1 MNKLFL
7 TITLLFLYT
16 LQINAQT
23 FNLDSNGI
31 TIVCADASVG
41 DTGEVNGVTYTKRTR
56 DEVTPENAATTCTSG
71 ITNMDN
77 LFFTQVFMDYGFN
90 EDISHWDVSDV
101 TSMVAMFHDANL
113 FNQDL
118 SAWDVSNVT
127 SMKSMFHYARSFNQ
141 DIGAWNTSSVTD
153 MSEMFFGAE
162 RFDWS
167 LDTWDVS
174 NVTTMMHMFQDAVD
188 FNGRLNAWDVSSVQN
203 FRYMFSYAQNFN
215 QPIGAWNT
223 SSATDMAHMFDG
235 AVVFDQDIST
245 WNTSKVTTMYR
256 MFLNAHSFNQ
266 PLDSWDVSSVTD
278 MATMF
283 AEAYAFNQ
291 PLNSWNTSNVRR
303 TGSMFWG
310 ATNFNQD
317 LNNWDLSSDT
327 LMATMFYRA
336 ESFNGD
342 ISSWN
347 TSNVKDMYAMF
358 SGASSFNQDIS
369 SWDVSNVEW
378 FAWMFSRMNF
388 DQDISSWNTSSAR
401 RIHSMFRENTSFN
414 QPIGSWD
421 VSNVEYVNNMFD
433 SAIVFNQP
441 LNNWAFS
448 SDNLTQTVGMFRNA
462 YSFNQSIDQ
471 WDMSGVNSMHHMF
484 DGAKSFNQN
493 INNWDVSNVND
504 MSWMFHRA
512 ESFNSPLDN
521 WDVSNVHS
529 MRDMFSYMDFNQDI
543 SSWHVPNLVDA
554 GWMFSNATSFNQNLS
569 NWCVGAISEEP
580 YDFNLDGLI
589 ASEFLPRWGE
599 CKELDETGNLV
610 LNANFENREIYQ
622 DWDLWLADWE
632 IENVNFYEDNGQ
644 LILDNISSA
653 GSESWSIQIN
663 QYISASQNARLEVG
677 GIYRLR
683 FEAVSEAERPL
694 RVWMGLNEEPFTPVL
709 ENFFTIDGELDFYEV
724 EFIMEEKFEN
734 MKLGFEFGTSNVPAA
749 LDNIS
754 LEMIGHVENNRNIVT
769 YAGSDP
775 TEFDSLRIYF
785 DATKGAA
792 QLQDDNNDTFD
803 DVYIYTGV
811 ITNLSNGDADW
822 RYVQSNWEDMPDRLK
837 MTKSDQNWYEFA
849 FKPSIRE
856 FFGIQD
862 ENERILKIAMLFQ
875 GLSYDENGNQVIVK
889 GSDYNDSDIF
899 LDLSV
904 PEQNLIV
911 NGNFSLGDSVW
922 IYEVNTTGNIEVVNE
937 ELAFTG
943 LDASAY
949 PWDIQAHQYFNPSL
963 LEVGANYRVSF
974 DARTAE
980 GTHDIHV
987 FLGEGGGNWNRY
999 FQPEP
1004 GDGIIRIDEEMKTYH
1019 LYTSVDQ
1026 VWETMRLGF
1035 EVNYE
1040 PGDVFID
1047 NVSLMKVDQI
1057 PSSDYIANVYID
1069 TMLHYS
1075 PEVTVTIYADDILP
1089 EDMIESYNLI
1099 LPYDEGLSYLGVAT
1113 AGTHSENGILSV
1125 NDTGTELNIGF
1136 AANGYLSGSMP
1147 LIHLAFNAE
1156 TARDYHFNIQE
1167 LIFNNIYNQKNEG
1180 GLIGVIRKLGD
1191 VDNDDQILAYDAAK
1205 VLKYSVGLDAMPDED
1220 PMPWDL
1226 WRTGTADVNYDGLIL
1241 ASDAADILKHSVG
1254 LIDEFS
1260 NNKGKGFNPEI
1271 IAYVSNKLIQLEA
1284 LNGGLFGLNIEF
1296 DKNQSMTFN
1305 EPTTTLNAL
1314 IASNF
1319 TENNVKVAI
1328 ASSEELKGNFLTIP
1342 IESVVGDEVL
1352 TIDYFINNTP
1362 GQLEVDLSGWLTTN
1376 EFLVNKPK
1384 SFELNQNYPN
1394 PFNPSTSIE
1403 YAVPVDA
1410 HITLEVFNALGQKVM
1425 ELVNG
1430 RKSAGYH
1437 METFDASGLSS
1448 GVYLYKLTAPSF
1460 TQTKKMLLIK

>member
-1 MNKLFL
+1 MNKLL
-7 TITLLFLYT
+7 LSITLLFLTT
-16 LQINAQT
+16 LQIDAQT
-23 FNLDSNGI
+23 FNLHSNGI
-31 TIVCADASVG
+31 TIVCEDASVG
-41 DTGEVNGVTYTKRTR
+41 DTGDVNGVEYTKRTR
-56 DEVTPENAATTCTSG
+56 DQITPDNASTTCTSG
-71 ITNMDN
+71 ITNMAN
-77 LFFTQVFMDYGFN
+77 LFFTQEFIDYGFN
-90 EDISHWDVSDV
+90 EDISHWDVSNV
-101 TSMVAMFHDANL
+101 TDMVGMFHDADV
-113 FNQDL
+113 FNGDL
-118 SAWDVSNVT
+118 SAWDVSKVT
-127 SMKSMFHYARSFNQ
+127 NMHQMFRHSRSFNGE
-141 DIGAWNTSSVTD
+141 IGNWDVSNVDD
-153 MSEMFFGAE
+153 MSEMFF
-162 RFDWS
+162 
-167 LDTWDVS
+167 
-174 NVTTMMHMFQDAVD
+174 DAQ
-188 FNGRLNAWDVSSVQN
+188 S
-203 FRYMFSYAQNFN
+203 FN
-215 QPIGAWNT
+215 QPIGDWNT
-223 SSATDMAHMFDG
+223 GSVTTMARMFNG
-235 AVVFDQDIST
+235 AVLFNQDISG
-245 WNTSKVTTMYR
+245 WNTSKVTTTYR
-256 MFLNAHSFNQ
+256 MFFNAHSFNQ
-266 PLDSWDVSSVTD
+266 PLNSWDVSNVTD

-283 AEAYAFNQ
+283 AEAHAFNQ
-291 PLNSWNTSNVRR
+291 PLNNWNTSSVQR

-310 ATNFNQD
+310 ARSFNQD
-317 LNNWDLSSDT
+317 LNNWDMSADT
-327 LMATMFYRA
+327 SFYTMFYMA

-342 ISSWN
+342 ITTWN
-347 TSNVKDMYAMF
+347 TSNVKDMHAMF
-358 SGASSFNQDIS
+358 TGASSFDRDISNWDVSNVLWFGWMFADSKFNQDIS
-369 SWDVSNVEW
+369 V
-378 FAWMFSRMNF
+378 
-388 DQDISSWNTSSAR
+388 WNTANAR
-401 RIHSMFRENTSFN
+401 RMHSMFRRNTSFN
-414 QPIGSWD
+414 QPIGIWD
-421 VSNVEYVNNMFD
+421 VSNLEYVNFMFD

-441 LNNWAFS
+441 LNDWNITS
-448 SDNLTQTVGMFRNA
+448 QNVSQTVGMFRDA
-462 YSFNQSIDQ
+462 HAFNHTLEQ

-484 DGAKSFNQN
+484 DGAKSFNQD
-493 INNWDVSNVND
+493 INNWDVSNVED
-504 MSWMFHRA
+504 MSWLFHRA

-529 MRDMFSYMDFNQDI
+529 MRDMFSYMNFNQDI
-543 SSWHVPNLVDA
+543 SSWHVPNLQDA

-569 NWCVGAISEEP
+569 NWCVGAIPEEP
-580 YDFNLDGLI
+580 IDFNIVGQI
-589 ASEFLPRWGE
+589 SPEFLPRWGE

-610 LNANFENREIYQ
+610 LNANFEQRNVYQ

-632 IENVNFYEDNGQ
+632 VGNVNFYEENGQ

-653 GSESWSIQIN
+653 GSQSWSIQIN

-683 FEAVSEAERPL
+683 FEAVSDAQRPL
-694 RVWMGLNEEPFTPVL
+694 KVWIGLNEEPFTPVL
-709 ENFFTIDGELDFYEV
+709 EHLFTIDGELDFYEV
-724 EFIMEEKFEN
+724 EFTMEEKFEN
-734 MKLGFEFGTSNVPAA
+734 MKLGFEFGTSDVPAA

-754 LEMIGHVENNRNIVT
+754 LEKIGQVENDRNIVT
-769 YAGSDP
+769 YDHSNP
-775 TEFDSLRIYF
+775 TELDSLRIYF
-785 DATKGAA
+785 DATKGAG
-792 QLQDDNNDTFD
+792 QLRDDNNDSFEN
-803 DVYIYTGV
+803 VYIYTGA
-811 ITNLSNGDADW
+811 ITNLSSSDTDW

-837 MTKSDQNWYEFA
+837 MTKTNQNRYEFA
-849 FKPSIRE
+849 FKPNIRE

-862 ENERILKIAMLFQ
+862 ENERILKIAMVFQ

-889 GSDYNDSDIF
+889 GSDYNDGDIF

-911 NGNFSLGDSVW
+911 NGNFALGDSVW
-922 IYEVNTTGNIEVVNE
+922 IYEINTTGNIEVVNE

-943 LDASAY
+943 LDASGN
-949 PWDIQAHQYFNPSL
+949 PWDVQAHQYFNPSL

-1019 LYTSVDQ
+1019 LYTSVNQ
-1026 VWETMRLGF
+1026 VWESMRLGF

-1047 NVSLMKVDQI
+1047 NVSLVKVDQI
-1057 PSSDYIANVYID
+1057 PSSDYIASVYID

-1125 NDTGTELNIGF
+1125 NDTGTDLNIGF

-1156 TARDYHFNIQE
+1156 TARDYHFNLQE

-1254 LIDEFS
+1254 LMDEFS
-1260 NNKGKGFNPEI
+1260 NNKGKGLNPEI
-1271 IAYVSNKLIQLEA
+1271 IAYASNKLMQLEA

-1362 GQLEVDLSGWLTTN
+1362 GQLKVDLSGWLTTN
-1376 EFLVNKPK
+1376 ESLVNKPK

-1437 METFDASGLSS
+1437 TETFDASGLSS

>member
-1 MNKLFL
+1 MNKLL
-7 TITLLFLYT
+7 LSTTLLFLAT
-16 LQINAQT
+16 IQIDAQT
-23 FNLDSNGI
+23 FNLHSNGI
-31 TIVCADASVG
+31 TIVCEDASVG
-41 DTGEVNGVTYTKRTR
+41 DTGDVNGVEYTKRTR
-56 DEVTPENAATTCTSG
+56 DQITPDNASTTCTSG
-71 ITNMDN
+71 ITNMAN
-77 LFFTQVFMDYGFN
+77 LFFTQEFIDYGFN
-90 EDISHWDVSDV
+90 EDISHWDVSNV
-101 TSMVAMFHDANL
+101 TDMVGMFHDAHV
-113 FNQDL
+113 FNGDL
-118 SAWDVSNVT
+118 SAWDVSKVT
-127 SMKSMFHYARSFNQ
+127 NMHQMFRHSRSFNGE
-141 DIGAWNTSSVTD
+141 IGNWDVSNVDD
-153 MSEMFFGAE
+153 MSEMFF
-162 RFDWS
+162 
-167 LDTWDVS
+167 
-174 NVTTMMHMFQDAVD
+174 DAQ
-188 FNGRLNAWDVSSVQN
+188 S
-203 FRYMFSYAQNFN
+203 FN
-215 QPIGAWNT
+215 QPIGDWNT
-223 SSATDMAHMFDG
+223 GSVTTMARMFNG
-235 AVVFDQDIST
+235 AVLFNQDISG
-245 WNTSKVTTMYR
+245 WNTSKVTTTYR
-256 MFLNAHSFNQ
+256 MFFNAHMFNQ

-283 AEAYAFNQ
+283 AEAHAFNQ
-291 PLNSWNTSNVRR
+291 PLNSWNTSSVQR

-310 ATNFNQD
+310 ARSFNQD
-317 LNNWDLSSDT
+317 LNNWDMSADT
-327 LMATMFYRA
+327 SFYTMFYMA

-342 ISSWN
+342 ITTWN
-347 TSNVKDMYAMF
+347 TSNVKDMHAMF
-358 SGASSFNQDIS
+358 SGASSFDRDIS
-369 SWDVSNVEW
+369 SWDVSNVLW
-378 FAWMFSRMNF
+378 FGWMFADSKFN
-388 DQDISSWNTSSAR
+388 QDISVWNTANAR
-401 RIHSMFRENTSFN
+401 RMHSMFRRNTSFN
-414 QPIGSWD
+414 QPIGIWD
-421 VSNVEYVNNMFD
+421 VSNLEYVNFMFD

-441 LNNWAFS
+441 LNDWNITS
-448 SDNLTQTVGMFRNA
+448 QNVSQTVGMFRDA
-462 YSFNQSIDQ
+462 HAFNHTLEQ
-471 WDMSGVNSMHHMF
+471 WDMSGVIYMQNMF
-484 DGAKSFNQN
+484 ERAKAFNQDIN
-493 INNWDVSNVND
+493 NWNVSNALDMSWMFHGAESFDSPLNNWDVSNVY
-504 MSWMFHRA
+504 
-512 ESFNSPLDN
+512 
-521 WDVSNVHS
+521 S
-529 MRDMFSYMDFNQDI
+529 MRDMFSYMNFNQDI
-543 SSWHVPNLVDA
+543 SGWHVPNLVAA
-554 GWMFSNATSFNQNLS
+554 GWMFAANASFNQDLS
-569 NWCVGAISEEP
+569 NWCVGAINEEP
-580 YDFNLDGLI
+580 NDFNYTGSI
-589 ASEFLPRWGE
+589 APEFLPRWGE

-610 LNANFENREIYQ
+610 LNANFEQRNVYQ

-632 IENVNFYEDNGQ
+632 VGNVNFYEENGQ

-653 GSESWSIQIN
+653 GSQPWSIQIN
-663 QYISASQNARLEVG
+663 QYISVSQNARLEVG

-683 FEAVSEAERPL
+683 FEAVSDAQRPL
-694 RVWMGLNEEPFTPVL
+694 RVWIGLNEEPFTPVL
-709 ENFFTIDGELDFYEV
+709 EHLFTIDGELDFYEV
-724 EFIMEEKFEN
+724 EFTMEEKFEN
-734 MKLGFEFGTSNVPAA
+734 MKLGFEFGTSDVPAA

-754 LEMIGHVENNRNIVT
+754 LEKIGQVENDRNIVT
-769 YAGSDP
+769 YDGSNP
-775 TEFDSLRIYF
+775 TELDSLRIYF

-792 QLQDDNNDTFD
+792 QLRDDNNDSFE
-803 DVYIYTGV
+803 DVYIYTGA
-811 ITNLSNGDADW
+811 ITNLSSSDSDW

-837 MTKSDQNWYEFA
+837 MTKTNQNWYEFA
-849 FKPSIRE
+849 FKPNIRE

-862 ENERILKIAMLFQ
+862 ENERILKIAMVFQ

-889 GSDYNDSDIF
+889 GSDYNDGDIF

-911 NGNFSLGDSVW
+911 NGNFALGDSVW
-922 IYEVNTTGNIEVVNE
+922 IYEINTTGNIEVVNE

-943 LDASAY
+943 LDASAN
-949 PWDIQAHQYFNPSL
+949 PWDVQAHQYFNPSL

-974 DARTAE
+974 DARTTE

-987 FLGEGGGNWNRY
+987 FLGEAGGNWNRY

-1026 VWETMRLGF
+1026 VWESMRLGF

-1047 NVSLMKVDQI
+1047 NVSLVKVDQI
-1057 PSSDYIANVYID
+1057 PSSDHIASVYID

-1113 AGTHSENGILSV
+1113 AGTHSENGILSI
-1125 NDTGTELNIGF
+1125 NDTGTDLNIGF

-1156 TARDYHFNIQE
+1156 TARDYHFNLQE

-1254 LIDEFS
+1254 LMDEFS
-1260 NNKGKGFNPEI
+1260 NNKGKGLNPEI
-1271 IAYVSNKLIQLEA
+1271 IAYASNKLIQLEA

-1376 EFLVNKPK
+1376 ESLVNKPK

-1460 TQTKKMLLIK
+1460 TQTKKMLLVK

>member
-1 MNKLFL
+1 MNKLL
-7 TITLLFLYT
+7 LSITLLFLT
-16 LQINAQT
+16 TIQIDAQT
-23 FNLDSNGI
+23 FNLHSNGV
-31 TIVCADASVG
+31 TIVCEDASVG
-41 DTGEVNGVTYTKRTR
+41 DTGDVNGVEYTKRTR
-56 DEVTPENAATTCTSG
+56 DQITPDNASTTCTSG
-71 ITNMDN
+71 ITNMAN
-77 LFFTQVFMDYGFN
+77 LFFTQEFIDYGFN
-90 EDISHWDVSDV
+90 EDISHWDVSNV
-101 TSMVAMFHDANL
+101 TDMVGMFHDADV
-113 FNQDL
+113 FNGDL
-118 SAWDVSNVT
+118 SAWDVSKVT
-127 SMKSMFHYARSFNQ
+127 NMHQMFRHSRSFNGE
-141 DIGAWNTSSVTD
+141 IGNWDVSNVDD
-153 MSEMFFGAE
+153 MSEMFF
-162 RFDWS
+162 
-167 LDTWDVS
+167 
-174 NVTTMMHMFQDAVD
+174 DAQ
-188 FNGRLNAWDVSSVQN
+188 S
-203 FRYMFSYAQNFN
+203 FN
-215 QPIGAWNT
+215 QPIGDWNT
-223 SSATDMAHMFDG
+223 GSVTTLARMFNG
-235 AVVFDQDIST
+235 AVLFNQDISG
-245 WNTSKVTTMYR
+245 WNTSKVTTTYR
-256 MFLNAHSFNQ
+256 MFFNAHSFNQ
-266 PLDSWDVSSVTD
+266 PLNSWDVSSVID

-283 AEAYAFNQ
+283 AEAHAFNQ
-291 PLNSWNTSNVRR
+291 PLNSWNTSSVQR

-310 ATNFNQD
+310 ARSFNQD
-317 LNNWDLSSDT
+317 LNNWDMSADT
-327 LMATMFYRA
+327 NMTTMFVYA
-336 ESFNGD
+336 EAFNGD
-342 ISSWN
+342 VSTWN
-347 TSNVKDMYAMF
+347 TSNVKEMAWMF
-358 SGASSFNQDIS
+358 GGATSFDGDIS
-369 SWDVSNVEW
+369 SWDVSNVIE
-378 FAWMFSRMNF
+378 FQGMFWRSNF
-388 DQDISSWNTSSAR
+388 NQDISNWNTSSAKYLS
-401 RIHSMFRENTSFN
+401 SMFAYNTAFN

-421 VSNVEYVNNMFD
+421 VSKVEFVNLMFD

-441 LNNWAFS
+441 LNDWNINS
-448 SDNLTQTVGMFRNA
+448 QNVSQTVGMFRDA
-462 YSFNQSIDQ
+462 HAFNHTLEQ

-484 DGAKSFNQN
+484 DGAKSFNQD
-493 INNWDVSNVND
+493 INNWDVSNVTD
-504 MSWMFHRA
+504 MSWLFHRA

-529 MRDMFSYMDFNQDI
+529 MRDMFSYMNFNQDI
-543 SSWHVPNLVDA
+543 SGWHVPNLVDA
-554 GWMFSNATSFNQNLS
+554 GWMFATNASFNQDLS
-569 NWCVGAISEEP
+569 NWCVGAINEEP
-580 YDFNLDGLI
+580 NDFNFTGSI
-589 ASEFLPRWGE
+589 APEFLPRWGE

-610 LNANFENREIYQ
+610 LNANFEQRNVYQ

-632 IENVNFYEDNGQ
+632 VGNVNFYEENGQ

-653 GSESWSIQIN
+653 GSQSWSIQIN

-683 FEAVSEAERPL
+683 FEAVSDAQRPL
-694 RVWMGLNEEPFTPVL
+694 KVWIGLNEEPFTPVL
-709 ENFFTIDGELDFYEV
+709 EHLFTIDGELDFYEV
-724 EFIMEEKFEN
+724 EFTMEEKFEN
-734 MKLGFEFGTSNVPAA
+734 MKLGFEFGTSDVPAA

-754 LEMIGHVENNRNIVT
+754 LEKIGQVENDRNIVT
-769 YAGSDP
+769 YDHSNP
-775 TEFDSLRIYF
+775 TELDSLRIYF

-792 QLQDDNNDTFD
+792 QLRDDNNDSFE
-803 DVYIYTGV
+803 DVYIYTGA
-811 ITNLSNGDADW
+811 ITNLSSSDTDW

-837 MTKSDQNWYEFA
+837 MTKTNQNLYEFA
-849 FKPSIRE
+849 FKPNIRE

-862 ENERILKIAMLFQ
+862 ENERILKIAMVFQ

-889 GSDYNDSDIF
+889 GSDYNDGDIF

-911 NGNFSLGDSVW
+911 NGNFALGDSDW
-922 IYEVNTTGNIEVVNE
+922 ILEMYTTGNIEVVNE

-943 LDASAY
+943 LDASGNS
-949 PWDIQAHQYFNPSL
+949 WDAQAHQYFNPSL

-987 FLGEGGGNWNRY
+987 FLGEVGGNWNRY

-1019 LYTSVDQ
+1019 LYTSVNQ
-1026 VWETMRLGF
+1026 VWESMRLGF

-1047 NVSLMKVDQI
+1047 NVSLVKVDQI
-1057 PSSDYIANVYID
+1057 PSSDYIASVYID

-1125 NDTGTELNIGF
+1125 NDTGTDLNIGF

-1156 TARDYHFNIQE
+1156 TARDYHFNLQE

-1241 ASDAADILKHSVG
+1241 ASDAADILMHSVG

-1260 NNKGKGFNPEI
+1260 NNKGKGLNPEI

-1314 IASNF
+1314 IASNI

-1362 GQLEVDLSGWLTTN
+1362 GQLKVDLSGWLTTN
-1376 EFLVNKPK
+1376 ESLVNKPK

>member
-56 DEVTPENAATTCTSG
+56 DQITPDNASTTCTSG
-71 ITNMDN
+71 ITNMAN
-77 LFFTQVFMDYGFN
+77 LFFTQEFMDYGFN

-101 TSMVAMFHDANL
+101 TDMVGMFHDMHV
-113 FNQDL
+113 FNGDL
-118 SAWDVSNVT
+118 SAWDVSKVT
-127 SMKSMFHYARSFNQ
+127 NMHQMFRHSHSFNGE
-141 DIGAWNTSSVTD
+141 IGIWDVSNVDD
-153 MSEMFFGAE
+153 MSEMFF
-162 RFDWS
+162 
-167 LDTWDVS
+167 
-174 NVTTMMHMFQDAVD
+174 DAQ
-188 FNGRLNAWDVSSVQN
+188 S
-203 FRYMFSYAQNFN
+203 FN
-215 QPIGAWNT
+215 QPIGYWNT
-223 SSATDMAHMFDG
+223 GGVTNMAHMFNG
-235 AVVFDQDIST
+235 AVLFNQDISG
-245 WNTSKVTTMYR
+245 WNTSMVTTTYR

-283 AEAYAFNQ
+283 AQAYAFNQ

-317 LNNWDLSSDT
+317 LNNWDLSADT

-663 QYISASQNARLEVG
+663 QYISATQNARLEVG
-677 GIYRLR
+677 GVYLLR

-754 LEMIGHVENNRNIVT
+754 LEKIGQVENDRNVVT
-769 YAGSDP
+769 YDGSNP
-775 TEFDSLRIYF
+775 TELDSLRIYF
-785 DATKGAA
+785 DATKGSA
-792 QLQDDNNDTFD
+792 QLRDDNNDSFE

-862 ENERILKIAMLFQ
+862 ENERIVKIAMVFQ

-889 GSDYNDSDIF
+889 GSDYNDGDIF

-911 NGNFSLGDSVW
+911 NGNFALGDSVW
-922 IYEVNTTGNIEVVNE
+922 IYELNTTGNIEVVNE

-943 LDASAY
+943 LDASGN
-949 PWDIQAHQYFNPSL
+949 PFDVQAHQYFNPSL

-974 DARTAE
+974 DARTTE

-987 FLGEGGGNWNRY
+987 FLGEGGGDWNRY

-1026 VWETMRLGF
+1026 VWESMRLGF

-1047 NVSLMKVDQI
+1047 NVYLVKVDQI

-1113 AGTHSENGILSV
+1113 AGTHSENGLLNI

-1167 LIFNNIYNQKNEG
+1167 LIFNNIYNQNNEG
-1180 GLIGVIRKLGD
+1180 GLIGVIRKVGD
-1191 VDNDDQILAYDAAK
+1191 VDNDNQILAFDAAK

-1226 WRTGTADVNYDGLIL
+1226 WRTGTADINYDGLIL
-1241 ASDAADILKHSVG
+1241 ASDASDILKHSVG

-1260 NNKGKGFNPEI
+1260 SIKGKGLNPEV

-1284 LNGGLFGLNIEF
+1284 LNGGLFGFNIEF
-1296 DKNQSMTFN
+1296 EKNQSMTFN

-1328 ASSEELKGNFLTIP
+1328 ASSVELKGNFLTIP
-1342 IESVVGDEVL
+1342 IESVDGDEVL
-1352 TIDYFINNTP
+1352 TIDYFINATP
-1362 GQLEVDLSGWLTTN
+1362 GQFEVDLSGWLTTN
-1376 EFLVNKPK
+1376 EALVNKPK

-1403 YAVPVDA
+1403 YAIPFDA

-1430 RKSAGYH
+1430 RKSAGYYS
-1437 METFDASGLSS
+1437 ETFDASGLSS